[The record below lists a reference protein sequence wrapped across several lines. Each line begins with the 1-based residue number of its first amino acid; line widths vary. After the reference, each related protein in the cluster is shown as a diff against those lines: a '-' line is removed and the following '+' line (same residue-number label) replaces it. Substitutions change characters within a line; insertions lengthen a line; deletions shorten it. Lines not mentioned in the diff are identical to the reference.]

1 VGLADADG
9 EGESPDDWPGEPEG
23 PALGESHGGMQ
34 STGVDVAPAV
44 GLALEDIEG
53 EGLRLAEGPA
63 LSVAEALPV
72 GLAAALGQG
81 TE

>member
-34 STGVDVAPAV
+34 SIGVDVAPAV
-44 GLALEDIEG
+44 ELALEDIDECG
-53 EGLRLAEGPA
+53 IESGLRHMWTPDEC
-63 LSVAEALPV
+63 E
-72 GLAAALGQG
+72 
-81 TE
+81 